1 MAKTIGNGTTFA
13 IASTLGTSVNM
24 TAITNATEAVATL
37 GAGHS
42 VVVGDI
48 LEILTSGWEQLAGRV
63 VRVKTVATN
72 DVTLEL
78 INTSSTAT
86 FPAGQG
92 AGTVR
97 RITAWATMT
106 QVREVAK
113 SGGEQ
118 QYVDATA
125 LADKIESQ
133 MPTVKAARNLV
144 FTVMDDPSLSWR
156 ATVQAAQ
163 DGLANV
169 PARRINAKGQ
179 PTYYNG
185 LWSIDQDA
193 NVARN
198 EIDTHTVALAVAVE
212 PTRYTA

>member
-1 MAKTIGNGTTFA
+1 MAKTIGNGTSFA
-13 IASTLGTSVNM
+13 IASTIGSAITM

-37 GAGHS
+37 SAAHG
-42 VVVGDI
+42 VVVNDI
-48 LEILTSGWEQLAGRV
+48 LEITSGWEQLSGRIA
-63 VRVKTVATN
+63 RVKVVATN

-78 INTSSTAT
+78 INTSSTAN
-86 FPAGQG
+86 FPAAQG
-92 AGTVR
+92 AGSVR
-97 RITAWATMT
+97 KISAWATMT

-113 SGGEQ
+113 SGGDQ

-125 LADKIESQ
+125 LSDKIESQ

-144 FTVMDDPSLSWR
+144 FTVMDDPALSWR
-156 ATVQAAQ
+156 ATVQSAQ
-163 DGLANV
+163 DGLVNV
-169 PARRINAKGQ
+169 PARRLNAKGQ

-193 NVARN
+193 SVARN

-212 PTRYTA
+212 PTRYAA